1 MDNLDIES
9 IKVAVA
15 VRVGRSA
22 AGLSQQE
29 LADMIGIS
37 KVTLA
42 RVETLESKLKA
53 EFYMKAIKIFRDMGV
68 EMDTMLSDGI
78 KVNVSPKALQLA
90 LGKLQDES
98 KRRTDRKS
106 AKK

>member
-1 MDNLDIES
+1 M
-9 IKVAVA
+9 
-15 VRVGRSA
+15 GRSA

-53 EFYMKAIKIFRDMGV
+53 GLWKRSDFQGRRSRDGYV
-68 EMDTMLSDGI
+68 LGGGI
-78 KVNVSPKALQLA
+78 GINISPKALQLA
-90 LGKLQDES
+90 LSKLQDES
-98 KRRTDRKS
+98 QRRADESRLKVES
-106 AKK
+106 VK